1 MEAKSMLVLPKL
13 MISKLFCHF
22 FGTITSVS
30 TPENL
35 IALTFDDGPHPAT
48 TPYLLDILKKH
59 DAKTTFFILGA
70 SARRYPLIVKKI
82 EQFGHAICNH
92 SWDHPSFAY
101 ISAQERRS
109 QLRDCHNAIAPYGQK
124 LFRPPYGD
132 QTYASFMDALL
143 AGYRVVAWNVSVD
156 DWITNEPH
164 WYVDRL
170 KVNLTP
176 GSIVLLH
183 DVLYQR
189 AGGYD
194 DNNRKNVFHGLDILL
209 DQVGA
214 QYRFVTV
221 PELLK
226 HGRPQKKLWFRKSD
240 IDWLNSLIRKS
251 GPVRAYS
258 RVTRR

>member
-1 MEAKSMLVLPKL
+1 MKMMELKSMLFYPKDIIL
-13 MISKLFCHF
+13 KLFCRF

-30 TPENL
+30 TSDNL

-59 DAKTTFFILGA
+59 NAKATFFLLGA
-70 SARRYPLIVKKI
+70 SARRYPSVVKKI

-101 ISAQERRS
+101 ISARERRS
-109 QLRDCHNAIAPYGQK
+109 QLRHCHKAIAPYGQK

-132 QTYASFMDALL
+132 QTYASFMDTLL
-143 AGYRVVAWNVSVD
+143 TGYRVVAWNVSAD
-156 DWITNEPH
+156 DWITNVPQ
-164 WYVDRL
+164 WYVDHLRI
-170 KVNLTP
+170 NLTP

-183 DVLYQR
+183 DALYQC

-194 DNNRKNVFHGLDILL
+194 DNNRKNVFQGLDILL
-209 DQVGA
+209 DQIGA
-214 QYRFVTV
+214 RFKFVTV

-226 HGRPQKKLWFRKSD
+226 LGRPQKKLWFRKSD

-251 GPVRAYS
+251 GSS
-258 RVTRR
+258 REY